1 VTPVFT
7 IGKRFSFSAS
17 HVLTAVPEDHKCRR
31 LHGHNYEVE
40 VLCESG
46 ELDERGMVVDF
57 FDLAPV
63 RRFID
68 ATVDHRHLNDVID
81 GEPTA
86 ERLAWW
92 IFEKSKDVLPREVAR
107 TVAAVRVHETPGS
120 WAEYRPT

>member
-1 VTPVFT
+1 MFT

-17 HVLTAVPEDHKCRR
+17 HTLTAVPEDHKCRR
-31 LHGHNYEVE
+31 LHGHNYDVE
-40 VLCESG
+40 VLCASD
-46 ELDERGMVVDF
+46 ELDERSMVVDF

-92 IFEKSKDVLPREVAR
+92 IYESLKDVLPSDVAR
-107 TVAAVRVHETPGS
+107 TVVAVRVHETPGT